1 MTTKKETV
9 SADAIL
15 AWLQEQIEDC
25 DARIKDAIIP
35 QLADKEAKRAYE
47 KCLKYVRRLAG
58 ES

>member
-1 MTTKKETV
+1 MTTKETIPTQTII
-9 SADAIL
+9 S
-15 AWLQEQIEDC
+15 WLEDQIEDC

-47 KCLKYVRRLAG
+47 KTLKYIRRLAG